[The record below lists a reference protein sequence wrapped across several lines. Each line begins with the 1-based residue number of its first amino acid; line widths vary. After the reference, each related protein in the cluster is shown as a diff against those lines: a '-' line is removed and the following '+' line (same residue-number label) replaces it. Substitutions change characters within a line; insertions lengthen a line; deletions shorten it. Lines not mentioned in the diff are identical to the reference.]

1 MNIEIL
7 QYCNLE
13 MMDINKI
20 AKNYNEQILELFS
33 KNPRKVNSP
42 KIISD
47 GLKLNYDTV
56 ESTLCRFVL
65 LGKIQK
71 LARGKYVLELLPD
84 GQSTLDKITME
95 VNQ

>member
-13 MMDINKI
+13 MMDINKTI
-20 AKNYNEQILELFS
+20 KNCNELILDLFS
-33 KNPRKVNSP
+33 KNPHKVYSP
-42 KIISD
+42 KIIAED
-47 GLKLNYDTV
+47 LNLNYDTV
-56 ESTLCRFVL
+56 ESTLWRFVL

-71 LARGKYVLELLPD
+71 LARGKYVLEPLPD

>member
-13 MMDINKI
+13 MMDINKT
-20 AKNYNEQILELFS
+20 AKNYNELILELFS
-33 KNPRKVNSP
+33 KNPRKVYSP

-47 GLKLNYDTV
+47 DLRLNYDTV
-56 ESTLCRFVL
+56 ESTLWRFVL

-84 GQSTLDKITME
+84 GQSTLDNITME
-95 VNQ
+95 ANQ

>member
-13 MMDINKI
+13 MIDINKI
-20 AKNYNEQILELFS
+20 AKNYNELILDLFF
-33 KNPRKVNSP
+33 KNPRKVYSP

-47 GLKLNYDTV
+47 DLNLNYDTV

-71 LARGKYVLELLPD
+71 LARGKYVLEPLPD
-84 GQSTLDKITME
+84 GQSTLDNITME
-95 VNQ
+95 ANQ